1 MKGEFQMIMS
11 NKVYDILKGIV
22 MVVIPALATLY
33 LTLASIWG
41 WSNAEQIVATLTAIN
56 TFLGV
61 VLGISSN
68 KYKKSQS

>member
-1 MKGEFQMIMS
+1 MTMS
-11 NKVYDILKGIV
+11 NKLYDILKGIA

>member
-1 MKGEFQMIMS
+1 MIMS

-41 WSNAEQIVATLTAIN
+41 WTNAEQIVATFTAVQ
-56 TFLGV
+56 TFMGV

-68 KYKKSQS
+68 KYKKNQS